1 MSNFIIRPQHK
12 DPKMNILKQAQ
23 HSGKNVV
30 MVGATGP
37 GNTTS
42 IETLSV
48 SASRDEGARVVV
60 IAECPEIVC
69 A

>member
-1 MSNFIIRPQHK
+1 
-12 DPKMNILKQAQ
+12 MNILKQAQ